1 MRANAYAIID
11 EPRPGALQKWVVNP
25 IWPFF
30 SLMFAGCWLA
40 LPWFAF
46 NGVAMGSARRRR
58 ELLVVLLATPL
69 KLGLAIFLVMLHKKS
84 GLPDE
89 ALRYFLVAVMALK
102 LGLGYWL
109 LNLQQPSFSLYEYF
123 GAPTRNGVFVVMGGA
138 LVNQQVLELFGAHWL
153 WQVTAW

>member
-1 MRANAYAIID
+1 MRANTYAIID

-30 SLMFAGCWLA
+30 ALMFAGSWLA

-46 NGVAMGSARRRR
+46 NGVAMGSATRRR

-69 KLGLAIFLVMLHKKS
+69 KVGLAIFMLMLHRKT

-89 ALRYFLVAVMALK
+89 ALRYFLVVVMTLK

-109 LNLQQPSFSLYEYF
+109 FNLQQPSFNLYQYF
-123 GAPTRNGVFVVMGGA
+123 DGPVRNGVFVVMGGA
-138 LVNQQVLELFGAHWL
+138 LVHEPVMDLFGSNWL
-153 WQVTAW
+153 LRMLPW